1 MSHLTDRLLEFARE
15 QNHDLIDR
23 FEELRAEVLG
33 GHPSEDLR
41 ERWDAWRAL
50 FDRHVRWEEAQVMT
64 AYERRCRKEDI
75 YGLETLVREH
85 RQLANMADELADLLD
100 EPQDQV
106 AAQEREVLDEMD
118 ATLLEHRVA
127 EENEVCA
134 ALDHAL
140 DGPTIRHI
148 EEAYDDGT
156 PGNSVTR
163 RNR

>member
-1 MSHLTDRLLEFARE
+1 MNHLTDRLMEFARE

-23 FEELRAEVLG
+23 FEELRAEVLAG
-33 GHPSEDLR
+33 APKADLR

-50 FDRHVRWEEAQVMT
+50 LDRHVRWEEEQVIS
-64 AYERRCRKEDI
+64 AYERRCRQEDV

-85 RQLANMADELADLLD
+85 RQLARMADELADMLD
-100 EPQDQV
+100 EPQEQV
-106 AAQEREVLDEMD
+106 AEHEREVLDEMD
-118 ATLLEHRVA
+118 ATLMEHRVA

-140 DGPTIRHI
+140 DAPTIRHI